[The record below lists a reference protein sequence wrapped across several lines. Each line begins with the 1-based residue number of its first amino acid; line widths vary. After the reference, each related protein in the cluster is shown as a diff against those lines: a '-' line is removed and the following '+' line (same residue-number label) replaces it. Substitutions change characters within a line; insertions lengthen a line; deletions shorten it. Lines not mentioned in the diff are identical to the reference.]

1 VLILLGY
8 NLLLLLVLVVGS
20 PYWLLRM
27 ATSGKYRA
35 GLAGRLGVVPHALRE
50 AVAGREVI
58 WLHAVSVGEVIAASR
73 VVAELRTSL
82 PEYVVVISTTTRT
95 GQQLARERFGA
106 ATVFYFP
113 LDFTWVVRRYL
124 RALRPSVLVLAETEF
139 WPVLLDECFRRM
151 IPVAVIN
158 ARISDRSYPRYL
170 RLRWLWKQLLQG
182 VDDFQAQSE
191 LDAERLRAIGAP
203 AHRVRIGGNLK
214 FDVRAAGDNAV
225 TRAMKS
231 ATQKDTKIIVA
242 GSTLDGEESMLLAA
256 WPKILQAE
264 PNAVLLLAPRH
275 PERFDAVAKLLSA
288 SQVHWRRRSEWLCN
302 NEPVEKIS
310 AGSVLLLDSIGEL
323 AGCYGLATVAFVG
336 GSLVPAGGHN
346 PLEPAQFGVPVVM
359 GRSLENFRAIAEE
372 MLANDALL
380 LVDESTLA
388 ETLTQLL
395 QHPAGAAAIGAR
407 ARDVFESKAG
417 ATVRCVQAILRLVS
431 RRHEWERRLQEAPR
445 A

>member
-1 VLILLGY
+1 MRKNHATQLSSSIWFECNAVVACVHQRHRAAQEYRRCRGDFGGRASVLILLGY

-170 RLRWLWKQLLQG
+170 RLR
-182 VDDFQAQSE
+182 
-191 LDAERLRAIGAP
+191 
-203 AHRVRIGGNLK
+203 
-214 FDVRAAGDNAV
+214 
-225 TRAMKS
+225 
-231 ATQKDTKIIVA
+231 
-242 GSTLDGEESMLLAA
+242 
-256 WPKILQAE
+256 
-264 PNAVLLLAPRH
+264 
-275 PERFDAVAKLLSA
+275 
-288 SQVHWRRRSEWLCN
+288 
-302 NEPVEKIS
+302 
-310 AGSVLLLDSIGEL
+310 
-323 AGCYGLATVAFVG
+323 
-336 GSLVPAGGHN
+336 
-346 PLEPAQFGVPVVM
+346 
-359 GRSLENFRAIAEE
+359 
-372 MLANDALL
+372 
-380 LVDESTLA
+380 
-388 ETLTQLL
+388 
-395 QHPAGAAAIGAR
+395 
-407 ARDVFESKAG
+407 
-417 ATVRCVQAILRLVS
+417 
-431 RRHEWERRLQEAPR
+431 
-445 A
+445 